1 MIPFVEGNIYNE
13 ARKFL
18 SIHEYANVERWAKQ
32 IAARP
37 AVKRGR
43 IVNKAWGDE
52 DAQLLERHSA
62 ADFEGKKL

>member
-1 MIPFVEGNIYNE
+1 VTGQIYGE

-18 SIHEYANVERWAKQ
+18 SIHEYTNVERWAKQ
-32 IAARP
+32 ILERP

-43 IVNKAWGDE
+43 MVNKAWGEEDE
-52 DAQLLERHSA
+52 QLLERHSA